1 MVDGQNSWSMQF
13 CVRRV
18 VNTLFW
24 GDSENAGFAL
34 TCADAVVALGRFL
47 LGGAFDEVANRNR
60 MVVSG
65 Y

>member
-1 MVDGQNSWSMQF
+1 M
-13 CVRRV
+13 
-18 VNTLFW
+18 NTLFW

-34 TCADAVVALGRFL
+34 TCAGAVVALGRFL